1 MFPQWK
7 LIFQKINLK
16 KLILTSIIISVIVL
30 LSFTG
35 DSCGIQHMLI
45 LNEISSYEES
55 LDPELCEVIIEKID
69 FFNDDCEPQIEIL
82 DCG

>member
-16 KLILTSIIISVIVL
+16 KLILISIIISVIVL

-55 LDPELCEVIIEKID
+55 FDPELCEVIIEKID